1 MPTQTFYNLDKEKQN
16 RIIESA
22 IDEFS
27 IRSFNEAKLSNIIR
41 ESKIPRGSFYQYF
54 EDKMDIYKY
63 IFTKMG
69 ELKIEFMGNS
79 LDNID
84 NMPFLELFKVLYKKG
99 MEFAYSNPK
108 AVKMISLLL
117 SSKGI
122 AYDEVM
128 KENLVLAKIYYKG
141 YIEADQKLGRINPNI
156 DSEVLTE
163 LFVSMITNSSIEQL
177 SLQENKIIDL
187 EILHDK
193 IEKVLYILERGIIVG
208 ENNV

>member
-1 MPTQTFYNLDKEKQN
+1 VPTQTFYNLDKEKQN